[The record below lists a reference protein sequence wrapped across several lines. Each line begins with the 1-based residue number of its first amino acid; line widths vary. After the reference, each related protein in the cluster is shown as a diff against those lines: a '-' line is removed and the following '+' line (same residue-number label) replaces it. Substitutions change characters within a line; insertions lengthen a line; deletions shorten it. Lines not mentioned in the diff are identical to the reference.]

1 MKINQPNTELY
12 DRIGLYELAL
22 QMVDKESSN
31 LDAAKPDL
39 LQYLL
44 PINSAYGYYNT
55 NSVFF
60 FDRVYDKTYK
70 EEWESGDEEGRIAAI
85 CTINEHLQVY
95 NEFVYDSIIEVGP
108 ESELEYPYYP
118 EERKWGLNIILQSPT
133 FDQKEIFG
141 DAPFYNIFVLSRTID
156 NEFVYKQGLVL
167 QAEEFVLRYN
177 KMMYDYINTLI
188 PKNMPFNEHNIF
200 YKPITEFNN
209 WFMLRGL
216 FVDEVPTLIDD
227 PPADSVEVKKSV
239 HQETEDSI
247 SEKQQL
253 TNELRVSHNKVQMQ
267 KREIKILKSGFTNNE
282 LERAAYLTMKNT
294 GTLNFAKLGRLI
306 GKSDNGARN
315 ILKERLPH
323 LYLQHQQKDIYQL
336 DDIDTICP
344 ACGNTFDEPPCT
356 CVRK

>member
-1 MKINQPNTELY
+1 MIKKYKEY
-12 DRIGLYELAL
+12 DLFDLAL
-22 QMVDKESSN
+22 QMVGAKQISSQSPERELIRN
-31 LDAAKPDL
+31 
-39 LQYLL
+39 LL
-44 PINSAYGYYNT
+44 PINSAFGYYHNDT
-55 NSVFF
+55 FTCK
-60 FDRVYDKTYK
+60 DPRDGKVYS
-70 EEWESGDEEGRIAAI
+70 ESFNNGDEEGRKGAI
-85 CTINEHLQVY
+85 KRINERIREYNNFLEELKEKEGIKKTFELKYFPQGEVWMWGIHFVMSRPTIKQKNRYGQEQDHFGILQIN
-95 NEFVYDSIIEVGP
+95 NEFCYTRGLQ
-108 ESELEYPYYP
+108 LEMEDYVP
-118 EERKWGLNIILQSPT
+118 R
-133 FDQKEIFG
+133 F
-141 DAPFYNIFVLSRTID
+141 
-156 NEFVYKQGLVL
+156 
-167 QAEEFVLRYN
+167 N
-177 KMMYDYINTLI
+177 KMMYDYINKLI
-188 PKNMPFNEHNIF
+188 PKNMPFNKHNLF

-247 SEKQQL
+247 SEKHQL

-356 CVRK
+356 SVRK